1 MCKIC
6 KTCNQSNFGVIVKKT
21 EERAGRMLNGEITEY
36 FEGSEETQ
44 EKILI
49 NYCFTCGREITEN
62 ELSQIYVCKACKSE
76 VEQIN
81 ENGVCMDCA
90 KEVDK
95 LSEASREELILMI
108 LKQNKKITGKLPI
121 LPELHKSFQSAEVNK
136 EKLENKEDKNKEKLV
151 KNNKKSDTIK
161 KRSRVARNI
170 DCSKV
175 EIDTGKKVSSRR
187 KKKCEAIDN
196 TNYIKKEKK
205 EAALTSQEN
214 MDKAINDN
222 KGKIKA
228 VPRIKSVDSKSSE
241 YVADKV
247 SGGIQEVK
255 DIAIDL
261 NIKDNINIY
270 NENIETIDSD
280 IVHKTLMEIED
291 IMNDVNNKNCEML

>member
-81 ENGVCMDCA
+81 ENGVCRDCA
-90 KEVDK
+90 KEADK

-108 LKQNKKITGKLPI
+108 LKQNKKITDKLPI
-121 LPELHKSFQSAEVNK
+121 LPELHKSFQSAEVNE

-151 KNNKKSDTIK
+151 KNSKKSDTIK
-161 KRSRVARNI
+161 KRSRVAKNI

-175 EIDTGKKVSSRR
+175 EIDTEKRVSSRR
-187 KKKCEAIDN
+187 KKKCESIDN
-196 TNYIKKEKK
+196 TNDIKKEKK

-228 VPRIKSVDSKSSE
+228 VPRIKSVDSKSLE

-247 SGGIQEVK
+247 GNDIQEAK
-255 DIAIDL
+255 DIAINL
-261 NIKDNINIY
+261 NIKDDIDIY
-270 NENIETIDSD
+270 NKKIETTNSD

-291 IMNDVNNKNCEML
+291 IMNNVSNKNCEVL